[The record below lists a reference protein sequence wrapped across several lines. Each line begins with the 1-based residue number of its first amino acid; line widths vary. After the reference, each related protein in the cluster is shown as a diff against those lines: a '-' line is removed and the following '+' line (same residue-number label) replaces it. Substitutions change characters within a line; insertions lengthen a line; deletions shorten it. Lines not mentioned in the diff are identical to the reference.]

1 MLKSCKHIL
10 LVAATLGGA
19 FVGTP
24 AQASCGADPFIGAI
38 CVMASNFCPRGYAPA
53 AGQLL
58 PISQN
63 TALFSLL
70 GTNFGGNGQT
80 TFALPDL
87 RGRSAVGDG
96 AGPGLSPVNVGESG
110 GQEQVSITA
119 NQMPAHSHSTQVRGT
134 AATGNTDSPVAA
146 VAARLPRSNIYSSG
160 AADAAMGSSAVVV
173 GSSGNGQP
181 VPVRNP
187 YLGLT
192 HCIAL
197 QGIFPSR
204 N

>member
-1 MLKSCKHIL
+1 MLNSCKHVLMI
-10 LVAATLGGA
+10 AATLGGA
-19 FVGTP
+19 SVGTP
-24 AQASCGADPFIGAI
+24 AQAACGADPFIGAI

-58 PISQN
+58 PINQN
-63 TALFSLL
+63 QALFSLL

-80 TFALPDL
+80 NFALPDL

-110 GQEQVSITA
+110 GQEQVSITQG
-119 NQMPAHSHSTQVRGT
+119 QMPAHSHSTQVRGT
-134 AATGNTDSPVAA
+134 TATGNTDSPVGA

-173 GSSGNGQP
+173 GTSGNGQP

-197 QGIFPSR
+197 VGIYPSR